1 MKSTRRLVIIVVV
14 VVIALLLLASPV
26 YGHHPYAAFDN
37 DKTIKIEGKVVQ
49 YLFANRIR
57 ACRSR
62 MGRSSD
68 GMSNGPPVGSCHC
81 ECAGFG
87 RIPCGTEIRVDLQA
101 EGDLLLAVPEGK
113 SHSAKFREVRPSW

>member
-49 YLFANRIR
+49 YLFVNPHPRLQVEDAQ
-57 ACRSR
+57 
-62 MGRSSD
+62 SSG
-68 GMSNGPPVGSCHC
+68 GMSNGPAVESCHC
-81 ECAGFG
+81 ECAAFG
-87 RIPCGTEIRVDLQA
+87 RIL
-101 EGDLLLAVPEGK
+101 
-113 SHSAKFREVRPSW
+113 

>member
-49 YLFANRIR
+49 YLFANPHPRLQVEDGQKQRWDIEWPARGILPLRMRGIR
-57 ACRSR
+57 QDSLRY
-62 MGRSSD
+62 
-68 GMSNGPPVGSCHC
+68 
-81 ECAGFG
+81 
-87 RIPCGTEIRVDLQA
+87 
-101 EGDLLLAVPEGK
+101 GDT
-113 SHSAKFREVRPSW
+113 R

>member
-49 YLFANRIR
+49 YLFANPHPRLQVE
-57 ACRSR
+57 
-62 MGRSSD
+62 D
-68 GMSNGPPVGSCHC
+68 GQKQRWDVEWARPWDLAIANARDS
-81 ECAGFG
+81 AGF
-87 RIPCGTEIRVDLQA
+87 
-101 EGDLLLAVPEGK
+101 LAVRRYALICRRK
-113 SHSAKFREVRPSW
+113 ATYC